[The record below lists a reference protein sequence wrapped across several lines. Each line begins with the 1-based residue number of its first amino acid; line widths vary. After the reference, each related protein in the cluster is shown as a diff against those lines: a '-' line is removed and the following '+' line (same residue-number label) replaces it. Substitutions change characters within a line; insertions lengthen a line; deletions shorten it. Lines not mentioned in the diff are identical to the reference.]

1 LGVPGCLIRRMP
13 RFTQD
18 FNQKFAINLERA
30 RHISDGEPK
39 TPSSRVEDRNGS
51 PGNTIEMAN
60 LSPRDATP
68 LAKRPSYG
76 STTTPIDN
84 PEAFEP
90 FSIKDEFIA
99 MLTFAIPLA
108 IGVSA
113 RNMIY
118 NIDTIYLGH
127 IGVTQLAGASLAMN
141 LTEMFGE
148 LYFSSCFTLTAL
160 TGQAVGCGN
169 PSLAGNWMQLCMGI
183 ILSIVIPSCFFYVF
197 CTHEV
202 VLMLTGDVAVA
213 HAAQEFN
220 QIYWVG
226 ALFLALN
233 FVLRQYAVGL
243 KDNIGPMM
251 GAIATVFINLGLNQA
266 LVFGIPA
273 IGFGGFGF
281 HGSPLATCI
290 ALFLQMAIFV
300 TYSFGWKRVHIQQRA
315 WPGLTLK
322 SFRPNRVKSFLEL
335 AVPSTIGAVL
345 EKVGLTT
352 LTFLAPQLGED
363 ATAAMQ
369 IMFNIQVLFSA
380 TFGGFSVATQVR
392 VSNHVG
398 RGDAASAKA
407 VIMLSYCT
415 VFLCGVASCTLLL
428 TYGDEITSIY
438 TNDATVKQM
447 LLEAIPA
454 LCCSIMMILLGT
466 TAAFAL
472 NGVGRTPEV
481 AGSQLISVWLVL
493 IPVGIYMGFYN
504 TGYYSGFQGLV
515 WAAPI
520 AHLVK
525 TTLCTT
531 LLFRTNWASETA
543 KARERNKKD

>member
-1 LGVPGCLIRRMP
+1 MP

-18 FNQKFAINLERA
+18 FNQKFPINQELA
-30 RHISDGEPK
+30 RDISNVIPK
-39 TPSSRVEDRNGS
+39 TPSSRVEGRDGS
-51 PGNTIEMAN
+51 PFMGNSIEMQN
-60 LSPRDATP
+60 LSPRDASP
-68 LAKRPSYG
+68 LSKRPSYG
-76 STTTPIDN
+76 STTTSSDK
-84 PEAFEP
+84 PEPLEP
-90 FSIKDEFIA
+90 FSVKEEFIA

-169 PSLAGNWMQLCMGI
+169 PSLAGNWMQLTMGI
-183 ILSIVIPSCFFYVF
+183 ILAIVIPSCIFYVT

-202 VLMLTGDVAVA
+202 VLYLTGDVAVA

-220 QIYWVG
+220 SIYWVG

-251 GAIATVFINLGLNQA
+251 GAIITVVLNLVLNQA
-266 LVFGIPA
+266 LVFGIPS
-273 IGFGGFGF
+273 IGFKGFGF
-281 HGSPLATCI
+281 HGSPLATSI
-290 ALFLQMAIFV
+290 ALFMQMAIFV
-300 TYSFGWKRVHIQQRA
+300 SYSFIWKKVHIKQRA
-315 WPGLTLK
+315 WPGLSLK
-322 SFRPNRVKSFLEL
+322 SFRPNRVKSFMEL

-352 LTFLAPQLGED
+352 LTFLAPQLGEN

-398 RGDAASAKA
+398 RGDAESAKA

-415 VFLCGVASCTLLL
+415 VFSLGLASCTLLMI
-428 TYGDEITSIY
+428 YGDEITSIY
-438 TNDATVKQM
+438 TNDETVKQM

-454 LCCSIMMILLGT
+454 LCAAIMMIMLGT

-515 WAAPI
+515 WAAPV

-531 LLFRTNWASETA
+531 LLFRTNWAAETA